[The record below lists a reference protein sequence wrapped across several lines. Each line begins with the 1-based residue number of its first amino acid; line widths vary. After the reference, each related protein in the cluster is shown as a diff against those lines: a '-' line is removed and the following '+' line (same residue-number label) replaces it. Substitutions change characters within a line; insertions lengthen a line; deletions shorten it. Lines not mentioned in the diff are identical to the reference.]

1 MNENWFNE
9 AIVFSTFM
17 DISKWSVAI
26 RASNIQVIIVLSYKI
41 SALKVTIDFF
51 LFRISVQKGQKPN
64 NKKATS
70 FEIKGRSNNVHS
82 TLNILNEENVIIL

>member
-26 RASNIQVIIVLSYKI
+26 RASNIQVIIVVSYKI
-41 SALKVTIDFF
+41 SALKVTIDF
-51 LFRISVQKGQKPN
+51 LFRISVQKGQKSN
-64 NKKATS
+64 SKKATS